1 MEHYSIQIVILDS
14 LAEMFVLLFIAVYQ
28 V

>member
-14 LAEMFVLLFIAVYQ
+14 LAEMFVLLFIAVY
-28 V
+28 